1 MPVLRYFMVMGCCLL
16 GLLWVADW
24 MWPGDVD
31 AAHRTNN
38 AIAGVATNVEAAGL
52 HSTDLK
58 SKDLASEEPVTAG
71 FGTGSEV
78 VSSVDELH
86 RSEERFERAK
96 HDPQPIIYP
105 DVATLKPTP
114 GRLQWESQLRYL
126 PANHVYEARAEM
138 PKSKSTTAGPSKIA
152 EKTTHPRKHVAHARN
167 RARIAAAAEVERS
180 QPRYARNNFWN
191 PFGLFD

>member
-1 MPVLRYFMVMGCCLL
+1 MPVFRYFVVMGCCLL

-31 AAHRTNN
+31 AAHRINN
-38 AIAGVATNVEAAGL
+38 AIMGVATNVTNVEPTGL
-52 HSTDLK
+52 HSTDWK
-58 SKDLASEEPVTAG
+58 SKDPASKELATMA

-96 HDPQPIIYP
+96 HDPKPIIYP

-114 GRLQWESQLRYL
+114 DRLRWESQLRYL

-138 PKSKSTTAGPSKIA
+138 PKGTTAEPPKVA

-167 RARIAAAAEVERS
+167 RARIAADIERS